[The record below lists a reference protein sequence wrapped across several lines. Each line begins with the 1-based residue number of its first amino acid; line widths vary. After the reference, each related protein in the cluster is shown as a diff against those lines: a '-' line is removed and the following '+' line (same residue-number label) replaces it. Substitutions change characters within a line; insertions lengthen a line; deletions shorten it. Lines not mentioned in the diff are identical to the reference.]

1 VKDTVPVGCEGL
13 AVVSVTV
20 TVQVEGEPAAANAD
34 GEHATDVEVAWS
46 TTLRVCA
53 LLLVLCVAS
62 PP

>member
-1 VKDTVPVGCEGL
+1 M
-13 AVVSVTV
+13 SVTV